1 MKKLIIALIVL
12 TASVANADQA
22 LTQSERIVALTIL
35 GEARGEGECGM
46 FAVACVIKNRATERK
61 ISFAKVCLQPWQF
74 SIWNAG
80 KGKVKKE
87 SELYYLWKSKSAPYA
102 RKLAKRLCRPSSPH
116 SLYWPDITK
125 GANHYCTLKTKPYW
139 VKKGEKPVKV
149 IGNHK
154 FYKLN

>member
-1 MKKLIIALIVL
+1 MHKIYNIFPQPIYK
-12 TASVANADQA
+12 
-22 LTQSERIVALTIL
+22 SELY
-35 GEARGEGECGM
+35 E
-46 FAVACVIKNRATERK
+46 F
-61 ISFAKVCLQPWQF
+61 
-74 SIWNAG
+74 
-80 KGKVKKE
+80 KE